1 MRLKWRNSG
10 FNDIIV
16 TMTNWQP
23 DLALRSGPRYRAI
36 AEALADDVRAGTLP
50 AGTRLP
56 THRDLAWRLRVTV
69 GTVSRAY
76 AEAERRGLISGEVGR
91 GTFVRAVAPAAP
103 ALRFDADATER
114 DFIDFRVNRPRTAS
128 EAPLMARALAEL
140 AADPA
145 LGKLLDYHPHAGRS
159 ADRVAGARWIAR
171 TSTLATAAEQ
181 VVVTS
186 GGQHSMLATLAAVTE
201 PGDCLAVEALTYPGI
216 RAAANLLRLKLVPV
230 ALDEGGIVPDAL
242 DAACRGNRVR
252 AAYLLATLHNPTTAT
267 MPLERRR
274 AIAEIARAHDLML
287 IEDDL
292 YGFLVREPLP
302 PLAVFAPAHAFYITA
317 TSKSFVPGLRVGYAH
332 CPEALVEQTATAVH
346 ASTYSAAPMMA
357 AIATRWIEDGTGER
371 LVAEKRAETAQRHQ
385 LVDRF
390 FAAERLRRDPAA
402 SHLWLELPDEWR
414 AEDFAT
420 AAERRGVAI
429 APAAAFSTSR
439 QAPNAVRLCLGTPAT
454 ATEVERGLTRLAALL
469 QTRSDA
475 YSSVV

>member
-23 DLALRSGPRYRAI
+23 DIALRSGPRYRAI

-56 THRDLAWRLRVTV
+56 THRDLAWRLRVTI

-91 GTFVRAVAPAAP
+91 GTFVRAIAPAAP
-103 ALRFDADATER
+103 ALRFHADATER

-145 LGKLLDYHPHAGRS
+145 LGKLLDYHPHAGRL
-159 ADRVAGARWIAR
+159 ADRAAGARWIAR

-186 GGQHSMLATLAAVTE
+186 GGQHAMLATLAAVTE
-201 PGDCLAVEALTYPGI
+201 PGDSLAVEALTYPGI

-242 DAACRGNRVR
+242 DVACRGNRVR

-267 MPLERRR
+267 MPFERRR
-274 AIAEIARAHDLML
+274 AIAEIARAHELKL

-292 YGFLVREPLP
+292 YGFLVSEPLP
-302 PLAVFAPAHAFYITA
+302 PLAAFAPTHAFYITA
-317 TSKSFVPGLRVGYAH
+317 ASKSFVPGLRVGYAH
-332 CPEALVEQTATAVH
+332 CPPALVERVAAAVH
-346 ASTYSAAPMMA
+346 ASTYCAAPMMA
-357 AIATRWIEDGTGER
+357 ALATRWIEDGTGER
-371 LVAEKRAETAQRHQ
+371 LVAEKRAETARRQKIVERY
-385 LVDRF
+385 
-390 FAAERLRRDPAA
+390 FAAERVHRDPAA
-402 SHLWLELPDEWR
+402 SHLWLELPEEWR
-414 AEDFAT
+414 AEDFTA

-429 APAAAFSTSR
+429 APAAAFAASR
-439 QAPNAVRLCLGTPAT
+439 QAPNAVRLCIGTPAT
-454 ATEVERGLTRLAALL
+454 AAEVERGLTRLAELL
-469 QTRSDA
+469 EVRPDA